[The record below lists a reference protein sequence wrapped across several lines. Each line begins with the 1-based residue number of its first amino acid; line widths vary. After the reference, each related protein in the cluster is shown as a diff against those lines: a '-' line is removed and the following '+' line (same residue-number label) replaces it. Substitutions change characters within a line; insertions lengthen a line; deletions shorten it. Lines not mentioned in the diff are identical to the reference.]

1 MLDKKLN
8 EYVTRVE
15 NDAYELGISVGK
27 HQERERI
34 YQQILDIDLEGDYSD
49 DLVLVIRAVVARAL
63 VSERRKII
71 KRLGDLAY
79 FDEDGHEMI
88 SEFKNDLIALI

>member
-1 MLDKKLN
+1 VLDKKLD

-34 YQQILDIDLEGDYSD
+34 YQQILDIDPEGTYSEGWCEFIVESLRQKD
-49 DLVLVIRAVVARAL
+49 
-63 VSERRKII
+63 ERV
-71 KRLGDLAY
+71 
-79 FDEDGHEMI
+79 
-88 SEFKNDLIALI
+88 NN